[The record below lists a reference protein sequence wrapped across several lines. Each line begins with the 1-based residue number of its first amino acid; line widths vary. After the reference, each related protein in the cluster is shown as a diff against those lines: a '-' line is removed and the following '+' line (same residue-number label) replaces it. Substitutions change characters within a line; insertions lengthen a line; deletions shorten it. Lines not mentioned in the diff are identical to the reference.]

1 MSEWTKLESDGLTSA
16 LKRVRDEN
24 RFWPEQVHHNL
35 INGIVPLAA
44 TEVAVVKDGKLLLQ
58 YRLFDEWPA
67 PYNKPG
73 WYIPGGY
80 IPWEKDMRATCTAHI
95 RKDLI
100 SEYRRANVGYMFQER
115 SARIHDA
122 GIWYPEHVE
131 LSVPVIIGIKKWMPG
146 DHPFG
151 CPISLICVC
160 ELTAGTIVETEWL
173 KWSDKTIP
181 TDVPWHRSLQD
192 TVHFYLRSPPE
203 MRKWLAG
210 MHATIDAIT

>member
-1 MSEWTKLESDGLTSA
+1 MSDWTKPESETLTVALE
-16 LKRVRDEN
+16 RVKAEN
-24 RFWPEQVHHNL
+24 RFWPDQVHHNL
-35 INGIVPLAA
+35 INGIVPWAA

-80 IPWEKDMRATCTAHI
+80 CFWPEDLKKTCLVHLL
-95 RKDLI
+95 KDLRG
-100 SEYRRANVGYMFQER
+100 EYKRVG
-115 SARIHDA
+115 
-122 GIWYPEHVE
+122 VE
-131 LSVPVIIGIKKWMPG
+131 FDPNSIRLAEPVVIGVKKWMPG

-151 CPISLICVC
+151 CPISLVCVC

-173 KWSDKTIP
+173 KWSDKTVP
-181 TDVPWHRSLQD
+181 TDVPWHRSFQD
-192 TVHFYLRSPPE
+192 AVHFYLRSPPE